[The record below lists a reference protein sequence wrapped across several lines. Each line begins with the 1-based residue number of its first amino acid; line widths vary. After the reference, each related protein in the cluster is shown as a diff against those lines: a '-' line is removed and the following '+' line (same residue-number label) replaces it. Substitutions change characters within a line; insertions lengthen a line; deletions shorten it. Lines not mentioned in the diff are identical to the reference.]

1 MASGHQMN
9 ESRTG
14 EYEERQRVS
23 LMDMVSNYL
32 VDLNDAHV
40 LLHTYIYDKNARSN
54 LELENVIFGF
64 RVAFKQLF
72 FFTCPIVLTT
82 ENSKLHGEI
91 DEWFKK
97 EIRIKNI
104 RNFDTKEGKL
114 VKKGLEL
121 CAAFQE
127 KLRENNLMP
136 IRPCIIKPPFDVD
149 ISEMF
154 KDDEEEGEGDN
165 K

>member
-1 MASGHQMN
+1 MEIEHQMN
-9 ESRTG
+9 GSGSG

-23 LMDMVSNYL
+23 LMDMVNNYL
-32 VDLNDAHV
+32 VNLNDAHV

-54 LELENVIFGF
+54 LELDNVVFGF
-64 RVAFKQLF
+64 RVTFKQLF
-72 FFTCPIVLTT
+72 FFTAPLILTG
-82 ENSKLHGEI
+82 ENSKLREEI

-97 EIRIKNI
+97 EIHIKNI

-114 VKKGLEL
+114 VKNGLAL

-154 KDDEEEGEGDN
+154 KEDKEDGEGDN